1 MISWKA
7 GIHVYGRHWKTMMVA
22 GYTWC
27 ADQADVDKIFK
38 RPEDLSYLLS
48 VVWCFILL
56 PFFTITTLIF
66 TALLPVT
73 SLLALIKPV
82 FDFFSRQA
90 PPEEQMNQ
98 FNAKYD
104 ALDEK
109 SRLELFSNIFAYES
123 HAQSHSSQALIKF
136 MRQVHEDYTNA
147 LNRGRV
153 LEETRLTQKRKETN
167 TALAQK
173 ELPSLPVS
181 NNYKIV
187 IEPSGILTSED
198 KDALQSYVKNN
209 IKHCNQQCIDRFG
222 YLVKEYV
229 SNERNEGKK
238 LQQIIFNS
246 IFAEKKRPLETYNPL
261 HANITPLIND
271 LTVSQK

>member
-7 GIHVYGRHWKTMMVA
+7 GLHVYGRHWMRMMET
-22 GYTWC
+22 GFTWC
-27 ADQADVDKIFK
+27 AEQADVDKILR
-38 RPEDLSYLLS
+38 RPDDLSFMLI
-48 VVWCFILL
+48 VVYCFILL
-56 PFFTITTLIF
+56 PFSAISALIF

-73 SLLALIKPV
+73 SLLALIKPL

-104 ALDEK
+104 ALDDE
-109 SRLELFSNIFAYES
+109 SRFELFRNIIAYEP
-123 HAQSHSSQALIKF
+123 HAQSNSSQALINL
-136 MRQVHEDYTNA
+136 MRQVDEDYSNA

-187 IEPSGILTSED
+187 IEPSGLLTLED
-198 KDALQSYVKNN
+198 KVALLKYVIENN
-209 IKHCNQQCIDRFG
+209 KHCSQQCIDRYG

-246 IFAEKKRPLETYNPL
+246 IFAEKKKPLETNNPL
-261 HANITPLIND
+261 NANITPLIND
-271 LTVSQK
+271 LIVSQK